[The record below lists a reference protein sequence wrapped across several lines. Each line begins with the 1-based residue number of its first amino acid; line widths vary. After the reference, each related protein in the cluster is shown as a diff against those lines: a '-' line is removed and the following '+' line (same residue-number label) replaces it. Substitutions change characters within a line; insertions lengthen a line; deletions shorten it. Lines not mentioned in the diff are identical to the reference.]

1 MKQLDIIESTNA
13 IEFKN
18 VSLAFDDHI
27 VLNDISFA
35 VGPGEMKVVLGQS
48 GSGKSTILKLILGL
62 IRPDAG
68 EILINGEEIS
78 RLNEPALNKIRRCM
92 GIVFQ
97 EGALFSSLDTYEN
110 VAYRPRE
117 MKWCEEDIDREVRR
131 VLTFVGLGEELE
143 VMPDAL
149 SGGMKRRVA
158 IARAIVDRPR
168 IVLYDEA
175 TAGLDPP
182 TRSVCELAIRLRDV
196 ENVSSVF
203 VTHKVEDI
211 RFLSSKLIGIDQP
224 GGTRL
229 HGEDNKLCLINTKF
243 LVLRDA
249 RIVFDGT
256 DEQLW
261 DSNDPFIGRFLIG
274 EEAA

>member
-1 MKQLDIIESTNA
+1 MIESTNA

-18 VSLAFDDHI
+18 VSLAFDDRI
-27 VLNDISFA
+27 VLNDVSFA

-68 EILINGEEIS
+68 EILINGQEIS
-78 RLNEPALNKIRRCM
+78 RLKEPALNKIRRSIGM
-92 GIVFQ
+92 VFQ

-117 MKWCEEDIDREVRR
+117 MKWNEEDIDREVRR
-131 VLTFVGLGEELE
+131 VLNFVGLGEELE

-182 TRSVCELAIRLRDV
+182 TARSVCELAIRLRDV

-224 GGTRL
+224 GATRL

-261 DSNDPFIGRFLIG
+261 DSKDSFISRFLIG